1 MLREDHQ
8 AVRIAHLAGLDVHTI
23 RASDDG
29 GSHAGPLPHV
39 LPCGGGGLLRPSQGR
54 QVGDGLQMYPLAMS
68 DTNPAEDHRERKSE
82 NNQTHRVDG
91 PGSFLAGTVA
101 GAPIHDR
108 PTSGH
113 SRAPGYPFM
122 RHGRFPSSMVVTVQ
136 RAMPPI
142 QPAAPR

>member
-1 MLREDHQ
+1 M
-8 AVRIAHLAGLDVHTI
+8 HTI

-29 GSHAGPLPHV
+29 GSRAGPLPHV
-39 LPCGGGGLLRPSQGR
+39 LPCSGGGLLRPSQGR
-54 QVGDGLQMYPLAMS
+54 QVGDGLQAYPLAVG
-68 DTNPAEDHRERKSE
+68 DAKPTEDHRERERE
-82 NNQTHRVDG
+82 NNQPHRVDCS
-91 PGSFLAGTVA
+91 GSFLVGTFTD
-101 GAPIHDR
+101 APKRDR

-113 SRAPGYPFM
+113 SRASSYPFM